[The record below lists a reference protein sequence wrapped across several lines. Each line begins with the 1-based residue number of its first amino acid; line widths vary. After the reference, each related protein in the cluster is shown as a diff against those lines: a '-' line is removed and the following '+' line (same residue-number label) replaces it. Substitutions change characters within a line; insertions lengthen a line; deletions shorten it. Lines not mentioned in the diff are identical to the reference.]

1 MHNRC
6 LFLHQFLKE
15 KIMDWDGLRYFL
27 AVARTSKVS
36 EAGRR
41 LGVEHSTVSRRI
53 RQLEQEIA
61 TVLFDKS
68 RRYGYVLTDAGRNLL
83 RYAEKMESE
92 LLNAQQVISV
102 FEEDLSGNIR
112 VAATEGFGVY
122 MLTPLAVEFQKQY
135 PKTSLEVMAFQRFVD
150 QSRREADIFITIDR
164 PLRGNY
170 VYSLLSDYKL
180 RLYASPHY
188 LKRYAPIK
196 SIADLAEHRFIDY
209 IDEFII
215 SEELKYLGDLIPDA
229 NVVFKSNS
237 LVAQLQACV
246 AGQAM
251 AVLPSFMT
259 HQNPNLQVV
268 LPEEVVIKRSFWML
282 YHEDL
287 RQLKRIELFSNFL
300 KNKLEQ
306 RHAIMMGE

>member
-1 MHNRC
+1 
-6 LFLHQFLKE
+6 
-15 KIMDWDGLRYFL
+15 MDWDGLRYFL

-53 RQLEQEIA
+53 RQLEQEIG

-68 RRYGYVLTDAGRNLL
+68 RRYGYLLTEAGRNLL
-83 RYAEKMESE
+83 LHAEKMESE
-92 LLNAQQVISV
+92 LLNAQQVINV

-122 MLTPLAVEFQKQY
+122 MLTPLAVEFQNQY

-170 VYSLLSDYKL
+170 VYRLLSDYKL
-180 RLYASPHY
+180 RLYASPQY
-188 LKRYAPIK
+188 LKRHPTIK
-196 SIADLAEHRFIDY
+196 NISDLADHRFIDY

-215 SEELKYLGDLIPDA
+215 SDELKYLGGVVPDA

-246 AGQAM
+246 GGQAM
-251 AVLPSFMT
+251 AVLPCFMA
-259 HQNPNLQVV
+259 HQHPNLQVV
-268 LPEEVVIKRSFWML
+268 LPDELAIKRSFWML

-306 RHAIMMGE
+306 RQALMMGE

>member
-1 MHNRC
+1 MN
-6 LFLHQFLKE
+6 
-15 KIMDWDGLRYFL
+15 WDGLRYFL

-53 RQLEQEIA
+53 RQLEQEIG

-68 RRYGYVLTDAGRNLL
+68 RRYGFVLTETGRNLL
-83 RYAEKMESE
+83 QYAEKMESE
-92 LLNAQQVISV
+92 LLNAQQQINV
-102 FEEDLSGNIR
+102 FEEDLTGNIR
-112 VAATEGFGVY
+112 IAATEGFGIY
-122 MLTPLAVEFQKQY
+122 MLTQLAVDFQNLY

-170 VYSLLSDYKL
+170 VYRLLSDYML
-180 RLYASPHY
+180 RLYASPQY
-188 LKRYAPIK
+188 LKRHQPINT
-196 SIADLAEHRFIDY
+196 IYDLAEHRFIDY

-215 SEELKYLGDLIPDA
+215 SDELKYFDDLIPNA

-237 LVAQLQACV
+237 LLAQLQACV

-251 AVLPSFMT
+251 AVLPCFMA
-259 HQNPNLQVV
+259 HKHPDLQVV
-268 LPEEVVIKRSFWML
+268 LADDIAIKRSFWML

-306 RHAIMMGE
+306 RQAIMMGK

>member
-1 MHNRC
+1 
-6 LFLHQFLKE
+6 
-15 KIMDWDGLRYFL
+15 MDWDGLRYFL

-61 TVLFDKS
+61 TVLFEKS
-68 RRYGYVLTDAGRNLL
+68 RRYGYVLTEAGRNLL
-83 RYAEKMESE
+83 QHAEKMESE
-92 LLNAQQVISV
+92 LLNAQQLISV

-122 MLTPLAVEFQKQY
+122 MLTPLAVDFQKQY

-170 VYSLLSDYKL
+170 VYRLLSDYKL
-180 RLYASPHY
+180 RLYASPQY
-188 LKRYAPIK
+188 LKRHAPIK
-196 SIADLAEHRFIDY
+196 STADLAEHRFIDY

-215 SEELKYLGDLIPDA
+215 SEELKYLSDLIPNA
-229 NVVFKSNS
+229 SVVFKSNS
-237 LVAQLQACV
+237 LVAQMQACV
-246 AGQAM
+246 AGQAL
-251 AVLPSFMT
+251 AVLPCFMV
-259 HQNPNLQVV
+259 HKNPNLQVV
-268 LPEEVVIKRSFWML
+268 LPEEIVIKRSFWML

-306 RHAIMMGE
+306 RQAIMMGD

>member
-1 MHNRC
+1 MFIFAQC
-6 LFLHQFLKE
+6 FYFKE
-15 KIMDWDGLRYFL
+15 STMDWDGLRYFL

-68 RRYGYVLTDAGRNLL
+68 RRYGYVLTEAGRNLL
-83 RYAEKMESE
+83 QHAEKMESE
-92 LLNAQQVISV
+92 LLNAQQQISV

-112 VAATEGFGVY
+112 VAATEGFGVH
-122 MLTPLAVEFQKQY
+122 MLTPLAVDFQKQY

-170 VYSLLSDYKL
+170 VYRLLSDYKL
-180 RLYASPHY
+180 RLYASPQY
-188 LKRYAPIK
+188 LKRHPLIK
-196 SIADLAEHRFIDY
+196 TTVDLAEHRFIDY

-215 SEELKYLGDLIPDA
+215 SEELKYLSDLIPNA

-237 LVAQLQACV
+237 LVAQMQACI

-251 AVLPSFMT
+251 AILPCFMAY
-259 HQNPNLQVV
+259 QNPNLQVV
-268 LPEEVVIKRSFWML
+268 LPEEIVIKRSFWML

-306 RHAIMMGE
+306 RQEIMMGD

>member
-1 MHNRC
+1 
-6 LFLHQFLKE
+6 
-15 KIMDWDGLRYFL
+15 MDWDGLRYFL

-53 RQLEQEIA
+53 RQLEHDMG

-68 RRYGYVLTDAGRNLL
+68 RRYGYLLTEAGRNLL
-83 RYAEKMESE
+83 QHAEKIESE
-92 LLNAQQVISV
+92 LLHAQQVIKV

-135 PKTSLEVMAFQRFVD
+135 PNTTLEIMPFQRFID

-170 VYSLLSDYKL
+170 VYRLLSDYRL
-180 RLYASPHY
+180 RLYASPQY
-188 LKRYAPIK
+188 LKRHDVINDLQ
-196 SIADLAEHRFIDY
+196 DLAQHQFIDY

-215 SEELKYLGDLIPDA
+215 SDELKYLSHIIPDA

-251 AVLPSFMT
+251 AVLPCFMV
-259 HQNPNLQVV
+259 HKNMDLQVV
-268 LPEEVVIKRSFWML
+268 LPEEVAIKRSFWML

-306 RHAIMMGE
+306 RQDLMMGE